1 MRPRALAHGGVF
13 VCALLVG
20 LSAPVDAQQT
30 VEQRLRQQQEEL
42 RSLRNEREEL
52 EKRMHEIRTSVHD
65 LAEEVSNLDKQAD
78 VTARA
83 VATLDRQLVA
93 LSADVD
99 TATADLIRAR
109 DELVVKQAI
118 RQRRLLDIYKRG
130 RLYAFEA
137 LLSAESFAELVA
149 RYKYLRLLALRDRSL
164 VERMEDLRDRI
175 QSQRDLLVRLQRG
188 LATSLNEKSE
198 EERRLRALEDQRQT
212 SLRQARRT
220 QQQTEA
226 RLAQIARDE
235 SRLTNLLAT
244 LDAERRRAEA
254 RRPAT
259 DRSSTTFKPGAG
271 GSLPWPVE
279 GRLLYRFGRVVNPNN
294 TAVKWNGVGI
304 AAAAG
309 TPVKAVTAGQ
319 VVVAEPFATY
329 GLTVIVQHG
338 GGDYSVYSSLD
349 RIDVKK
355 GQAVS
360 RGTTL
365 GTVGQNDPEME
376 AHLHFELRPQGR
388 AVDPL
393 DWLIRR

>member
-1 MRPRALAHGGVF
+1 MPGRARGWMLACVLIGGAAV
-13 VCALLVG
+13 
-20 LSAPVDAQQT
+20 SAPAQQT

-42 RSLRNEREEL
+42 RSLRSEREEL
-52 EKRMHEIRTSVHD
+52 ERRMREIRTSVHD

-83 VATLDRQLVA
+83 VATLDRQLAA
-93 LSADVD
+93 LTADVD

-164 VERMEDLRDRI
+164 VERMEDLRDRV

-188 LATSLNEKSE
+188 LATSLHEKSE
-198 EERRLRALEDQRQT
+198 EERRLRALEDERQV

-226 RLAQIARDE
+226 RLAQLARDE

-244 LDAERRRAEA
+244 LDAERRRVEA

-259 DRSSTTFKPGAG
+259 DRTSTTFKPGAG
-271 GSLPWPVE
+271 GSLPWPVD

-365 GTVGQNDPEME
+365 GTVGRNDPEME
-376 AHLHFELRPQGR
+376 PHLHFELRPQGR

-393 DWLIRR
+393 DWLVRR

>member
-1 MRPRALAHGGVF
+1 MYARARAVTR
-13 VCALLVG
+13 LVG
-20 LSAPVDAQQT
+20 CAMLVGFPAAAQQT

-52 EKRMHEIRTSVHD
+52 ERRMREIRTSVHD

-93 LSADVD
+93 LTADVD

-164 VERMEDLRDRI
+164 VERMEDLRNRM

-188 LATSLNEKSE
+188 LATSLQEKSD
-198 EERRLRALEDQRQT
+198 EERRLRALEDERQI

-254 RRPAT
+254 RAPAAS
-259 DRSSTTFKPGAG
+259 RSSTTFKPGAG

-309 TPVKAVTAGQ
+309 TPVKAVTSGQ

-360 RGTTL
+360 RGTVL
-365 GTVGQNDPEME
+365 GTVGRNDPEME
-376 AHLHFELRPQGR
+376 PHLHFELRPQGR

-393 DWLIRR
+393 DWLVRR